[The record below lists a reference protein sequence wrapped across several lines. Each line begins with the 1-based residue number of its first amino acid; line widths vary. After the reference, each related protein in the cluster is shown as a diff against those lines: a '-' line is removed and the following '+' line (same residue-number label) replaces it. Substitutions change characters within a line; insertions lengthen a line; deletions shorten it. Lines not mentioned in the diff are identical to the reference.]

1 MVSIWLCAV
10 IALIAAGAG
19 VFIGY
24 KIFYKKG
31 WRDGTRNREKEI
43 LTDYVIY
50 VPLGEIGDFAKELIE
65 EDGYSPTFPWL
76 VVMPDKYNYLEGA
89 PLPGEI
95 ES

>member
-1 MVSIWLCAV
+1 MVNIWLCIP
-10 IALIAAGAG
+10 IAMTAIGIG

-24 KIFYKKG
+24 KIFFNFG

-50 VPLGEIGDFAKELIE
+50 VPLGEIGDFAKELMD
-65 EDGYSPTFPWL
+65 DGYSPTFPWL
-76 VVMPDKYNYLEGA
+76 VVMPDKYNYLDGA

-95 ES
+95 ED